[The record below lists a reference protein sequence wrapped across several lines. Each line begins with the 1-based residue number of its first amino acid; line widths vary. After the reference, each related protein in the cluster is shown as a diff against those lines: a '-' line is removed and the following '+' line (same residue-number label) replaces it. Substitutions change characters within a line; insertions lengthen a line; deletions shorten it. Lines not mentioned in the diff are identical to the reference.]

1 MGFQSGMFQYRLHDM
16 LIIFIKTL
24 VSSFL
29 TSVKETRT
37 FVELVKQSTSLRVR
51 FVRTE
56 NMSERVRQRAT
67 NSPASQQITENK
79 PKENLEK
86 NKHERYVLPD
96 ARRVHRS
103 QHVSFRY

>member
-1 MGFQSGMFQYRLHDM
+1 
-16 LIIFIKTL
+16 
-24 VSSFL
+24 
-29 TSVKETRT
+29 
-37 FVELVKQSTSLRVR
+37 
-51 FVRTE
+51 
-56 NMSERVRQRAT
+56 MSERVKQRAT